1 MRQRIAVLIPA
12 AAMLVAGILSCS
24 MAVAQGAAPPSLEEQ
39 LQAQYKLTR
48 MAEDSQGLTVTEA
61 GTVLSIQKGGIL
73 GVPPSSMVLCPAKY
87 QDGTLHAPSS
97 FCAMTVKDNSLI
109 FLTGAKVYVT
119 KIEVK
124 PKNEKVSLRIVA
136 CDTCN
141 GTNPPTFYRSQ
152 VDFQFAKGFLENPDV
167 SKIED
172 AIGEVFAIDNGT
184 NNAQAGQDQG
194 QAQAAPAPAPAPAS
208 TRPAL
213 SNDDVVKMVSAKL
226 PNSVIVKKIKSS
238 ACAFDTSPDAL
249 VKLQK
254 AGVSEAVIDAMV
266 DKQ

>member
-1 MRQRIAVLIPA
+1 MRRRIAMLIPA
-12 AAMLVAGILSCS
+12 AAVLVAEILSCS

-48 MAEDSQGLTVTEA
+48 MAQDSQGLTVTEA

-124 PKNEKVSLRIVA
+124 PKNEKVSLKIVA
-136 CDTCN
+136 CDACN

-172 AIGEVFAIDNGT
+172 AIGEVFAINSGSD
-184 NNAQAGQDQG
+184 AQQDQGAQG
-194 QAQAAPAPAPAPAS
+194 QAQAAPAPPPAPAGP
-208 TRPAL
+208 TL
-213 SNDDVVKMVSAKL
+213 SNDDIIKLAKAKL
-226 PNSVIVKKIKSS
+226 PDSIIIKKIKNS
-238 ACAFDTSPDAL
+238 ACAFDTGTDGL
-249 VKLQK
+249 VKLKQ
-254 AGVSEAVIDAMV
+254 AGVSDAVIQAMV
-266 DKQ
+266 EKQ